1 MQNEEEVCEILN
13 ICEPTFIQKLEY
25 ALLWVAFVALIIS
38 AGLAVLTFIVVIVA
52 ALAIRVGVSFVCQ
65 KIWHMFHKKK

>member
-65 KIWHMFHKKK
+65 KIWRMFHKKK